1 MLEFIYSQRQCDA
14 DGRYG
19 EDLRRDRFI
28 FISIVASQTQS
39 RVKVK
44 SINKSGHVRVCVCVC
59 VCARAVNKP
68 TRATL
73 LGAINKTLFY
83 QTTCLPVSRS
93 YITQPSTPF
102 QHCVTSVSLFDLDLA
117 TQPPKLSLTLNQPNQ
132 LFFSFSNKLIRTC
145 LAAEKVERYFNL
157 LLYS

>member
-1 MLEFIYSQRQCDA
+1 MRCGWKVRGRFEKRSLRIYIHCRESDTKSRQ
-14 DGRYG
+14 
-19 EDLRRDRFI
+19 
-28 FISIVASQTQS
+28 
-39 RVKVK
+39 VK

-102 QHCVTSVSLFDLDLA
+102 QHCVTSVSLFDLA
-117 TQPPKLSLTLNQPNQ
+117 TQPRKLSLNLNQPSSFF
-132 LFFSFSNKLIRTC
+132 LFQTNSLEHVWPRKRWKGTSICFSVPDS
-145 LAAEKVERYFNL
+145 AVV
-157 LLYS
+157 